1 MLCIEEVGAHRACN
15 KERNEYY
22 KKCSHHSDVDND
34 SSVELPM
41 QKQRNQGVF
50 IRFNIFQHRDD
61 THARDKYCEVTK
73 ENRYR
78 VAHK

>member
-1 MLCIEEVGAHRACN
+1 
-15 KERNEYY
+15 
-22 KKCSHHSDVDND
+22 
-34 SSVELPM
+34 M